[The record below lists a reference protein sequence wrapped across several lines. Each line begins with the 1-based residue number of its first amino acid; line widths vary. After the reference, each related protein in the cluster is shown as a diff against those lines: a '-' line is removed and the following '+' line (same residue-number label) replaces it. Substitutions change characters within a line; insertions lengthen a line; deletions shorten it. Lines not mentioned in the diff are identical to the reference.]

1 MVVCIAIVSSGSN
14 LDVCLTV
21 VPGVNIPTVEASKI
35 ARYTPSAEVE
45 VGLSSPPKKYRRVV
59 RKIMLVGTLD

>member
-1 MVVCIAIVSSGSN
+1 MVVCIAIVSGGSN

-21 VPGVNIPTVEASKI
+21 VPGVNIPTIEASKI

-45 VGLSSPPKKYRRVV
+45 VGLSSPPKKY
-59 RKIMLVGTLD
+59 